1 MSQSEI
7 VVEGRNLTIGYQ
19 VGKKRT
25 EVHSRL
31 NFQLFRGEL
40 TCLLGANGAGKSTLL
55 RTLAA
60 AQPFLSGDLELL
72 DRDLS
77 AYSER
82 ELSKTIG
89 VVLTDRTQAGGLTVY
104 ELVALGRQPYT
115 GFFGRLNKAD
125 KQLVEH
131 ALQAV
136 EIAHKARCYMAELSD
151 GERQKVMIA
160 KALVQ
165 ECPLI
170 LLDEPTAF
178 LDVVSRIEIMNLLHR
193 LAIEEKR
200 AILLSTHDIE
210 QALVLSDRLWLLSS
224 TGGLECGVTEDLI
237 LRNRMDTL
245 FANHA
250 RIKFD
255 LNSMGVLEGMY
266 DIEIKYVGYKTEV
279 RRKVR
284 VENGKLVILNLE
296 LETDAQELADVV
308 VVAKKNRENENMLL
322 LEQQK
327 AVIAVQSVGVRELS
341 RKGVS
346 DAEGAVTKVAGV
358 SKQDGVKNVFIRGL
372 GDRYN
377 ATTFNGFALPS
388 EDPEY
393 KNISLDFFGTDII
406 QSVGVNKAFNAGGSS
421 DVGGATIDIVSK
433 ELIGSGNLGFGISGG
448 LNTQTVAADFL
459 KQDGVNF
466 MGFANRTEPADENS
480 WNFRNK
486 LDPSTQHFQINRSY
500 SISGGKRFYVGK
512 DKNPLSFFLTAGH
525 TTDYQYT
532 DEIIR
537 NTTTSGTVYKD
548 MNGKKYA
555 ENISQLALANVD
567 FDMQNRHHISYNLMM
582 IHANTQSVGD
592 YNGKNSIFSDDYEN
606 LGFTRRQQTNDNMLI
621 VNQLMTNW
629 GLTKSLSLDAG
640 ASYNMVKGY
649 EPDRRINN
657 LTKAEDGYTLL
668 RGNSQQRYFSTL
680 DEDDLNV
687 KAGLVYRLK
696 DNIEE
701 ISNVRFGYTGRF
713 VDDNF
718 KATEY
723 NLTVG
728 HVSVIPSLDDFSLD
742 DYYNQENFASDWFK
756 IQKNLDEYTV
766 KKNIHSAYA
775 EATYQFTP
783 RWIVNLGMKYDKVDI
798 EVDYNVNRG
807 GSKGNNTIQK
817 DYFLPSLNLKYNLN
831 DKNSLRLGASKT
843 YTLPQA
849 KEISP
854 YRYVGVNFNSQ
865 GNPNLKPSDHYNLDL
880 KWDFNP
886 TPTELISLTAFYKLI
901 KNPISRIEV
910 ASAGGYLSYENI
922 ADKATVA
929 GVEVEIR
936 KNLFVRPVSNAA
948 HGMNKLSLG
957 LNGSYIYTNA
967 KMPLATVTTGS
978 QLEGAAPWIVNFD
991 LSHNFTKGER
1001 SFVNTLVLNYV
1012 SDKIYTIGT
1021 QGYQDMMEKGVLT
1034 LDFVSQAKLNKHLSL
1049 NLKARNLL
1057 NPSSKLSRKAN
1068 ENGEKVIL
1076 NDYKKGINISLGVS
1090 CTF

>member
-1 MSQSEI
+1 M
-7 VVEGRNLTIGYQ
+7 
-19 VGKKRT
+19 KK
-25 EVHSRL
+25 
-31 NFQLFRGEL
+31 LFLIRFSVAAFF
-40 TCLLGANGAGKSTLL
+40 CLLCVLPALAVNIKIKGAVK
-55 RTLAA
+55 
-60 AQPFLSGDLELL
+60 DK
-72 DRDLS
+72 
-77 AYSER
+77 
-82 ELSKTIG
+82 LSKEPLIGATIRLLG
-89 VVLTDRTQAGGLTVY
+89 TQAG
-104 ELVALGRQPYT
+104 
-115 GFFGRLNKAD
+115 
-125 KQLVEH
+125 
-131 ALQAV
+131 AV
-136 EIAHKARCYMAELSD
+136 TDMEGNFE
-151 GERQKVMIA
+151 
-160 KALVQ
+160 
-165 ECPLI
+165 
-170 LLDEPTAF
+170 
-178 LDVVSRIEIMNLLHR
+178 
-193 LAIEEKR
+193 
-200 AILLSTHDIE
+200 
-210 QALVLSDRLWLLSS
+210 
-224 TGGLECGVTEDLI
+224 
-237 LRNRMDTL
+237 
-245 FANHA
+245 
-250 RIKFD
+250 

-358 SKQDGVKNVFIRGL
+358 SKQDGVKNVFVRGL

-406 QSVGVNKAFNAGGSS
+406 QSVGVKKAFNAGGSS

-433 ELIGSGNLGFGISGG
+433 ELIGSGHLGFGISGG

-466 MGFANRTEPADENS
+466 MGFANRTEHADENS

-486 LDPSTQHFQINRSY
+486 LDPSAQHLQINRSY

-512 DKNPLSFFLTAGH
+512 DKNPFSFFLTAGH

-728 HVSVIPSLDDFSLD
+728 HVSAIPSLDDFSLD

-756 IQKNLDEYTV
+756 IQKNLDEYIV
-766 KKNIHSAYA
+766 KKNIHFAYA

-783 RWIVNLGMKYDKVDI
+783 RWIVNLGLKYDKVDI

-807 GSKGNNTIQK
+807 GSKGK
-817 DYFLPSLNLKYNLN
+817 D
-831 DKNSLRLGASKT
+831 
-843 YTLPQA
+843 
-849 KEISP
+849 
-854 YRYVGVNFNSQ
+854 
-865 GNPNLKPSDHYNLDL
+865 
-880 KWDFNP
+880 
-886 TPTELISLTAFYKLI
+886 
-901 KNPISRIEV
+901 
-910 ASAGGYLSYENI
+910 
-922 ADKATVA
+922 
-929 GVEVEIR
+929 R
-936 KNLFVRPVSNAA
+936 KSVV
-948 HGMNKLSLG
+948 
-957 LNGSYIYTNA
+957 
-967 KMPLATVTTGS
+967 
-978 QLEGAAPWIVNFD
+978 
-991 LSHNFTKGER
+991 
-1001 SFVNTLVLNYV
+1001 
-1012 SDKIYTIGT
+1012 
-1021 QGYQDMMEKGVLT
+1021 
-1034 LDFVSQAKLNKHLSL
+1034 
-1049 NLKARNLL
+1049 
-1057 NPSSKLSRKAN
+1057 
-1068 ENGEKVIL
+1068 
-1076 NDYKKGINISLGVS
+1076 
-1090 CTF
+1090 

>member
-1 MSQSEI
+1 M
-7 VVEGRNLTIGYQ
+7 
-19 VGKKRT
+19 KK
-25 EVHSRL
+25 
-31 NFQLFRGEL
+31 LFLIRFSVAAFF
-40 TCLLGANGAGKSTLL
+40 CLLCVLPA
-55 RTLAA
+55 LAA
-60 AQPFLSGDLELL
+60 NIKIKGAVKDK
-72 DRDLS
+72 
-77 AYSER
+77 
-82 ELSKTIG
+82 LSKEPLIGATIRLLG
-89 VVLTDRTQAGGLTVY
+89 TQAG
-104 ELVALGRQPYT
+104 
-115 GFFGRLNKAD
+115 
-125 KQLVEH
+125 
-131 ALQAV
+131 AV
-136 EIAHKARCYMAELSD
+136 TDMEGNFE
-151 GERQKVMIA
+151 
-160 KALVQ
+160 
-165 ECPLI
+165 
-170 LLDEPTAF
+170 
-178 LDVVSRIEIMNLLHR
+178 
-193 LAIEEKR
+193 
-200 AILLSTHDIE
+200 
-210 QALVLSDRLWLLSS
+210 
-224 TGGLECGVTEDLI
+224 
-237 LRNRMDTL
+237 
-245 FANHA
+245 
-250 RIKFD
+250 

-358 SKQDGVKNVFIRGL
+358 SKQDGVKNVFVRGL

-433 ELIGSGNLGFGISGG
+433 ELIGSGHLGFGISGG

-466 MGFANRTEPADENS
+466 MGFANRTEHADENS

-486 LDPSTQHFQINRSY
+486 LDPSAQHLQINRSY

-701 ISNVRFGYTGRF
+701 ISN
-713 VDDNF
+713 
-718 KATEY
+718 
-723 NLTVG
+723 
-728 HVSVIPSLDDFSLD
+728 
-742 DYYNQENFASDWFK
+742 
-756 IQKNLDEYTV
+756 LDEYIV
-766 KKNIHSAYA
+766 KKNIHFAYA

-783 RWIVNLGMKYDKVDI
+783 RWIVNLGLKYDKVDI

-831 DKNSLRLGASKT
+831 DKNSFRLGASKT

-865 GNPNLKPSDHYNLDL
+865 GNPNLKPSDNYNLDL

-929 GVEVEIR
+929 GVEIEIR

-1021 QGYQDMMEKGVLT
+1021 QGYQDIMEQGVLT

-1057 NPSSKLSRKAN
+1057 NPSYKLSRKAN

>member
-1 MSQSEI
+1 M
-7 VVEGRNLTIGYQ
+7 
-19 VGKKRT
+19 KK
-25 EVHSRL
+25 
-31 NFQLFRGEL
+31 LFLIRFSVAAFF
-40 TCLLGANGAGKSTLL
+40 CLLCILPA
-55 RTLAA
+55 LAA
-60 AQPFLSGDLELL
+60 NIKIKGAVKDK
-72 DRDLS
+72 
-77 AYSER
+77 
-82 ELSKTIG
+82 LSKEPLIGATIRLLG
-89 VVLTDRTQAGGLTVY
+89 TQAG
-104 ELVALGRQPYT
+104 
-115 GFFGRLNKAD
+115 
-125 KQLVEH
+125 
-131 ALQAV
+131 AV
-136 EIAHKARCYMAELSD
+136 TDMEGNFE
-151 GERQKVMIA
+151 
-160 KALVQ
+160 
-165 ECPLI
+165 
-170 LLDEPTAF
+170 
-178 LDVVSRIEIMNLLHR
+178 
-193 LAIEEKR
+193 
-200 AILLSTHDIE
+200 
-210 QALVLSDRLWLLSS
+210 
-224 TGGLECGVTEDLI
+224 
-237 LRNRMDTL
+237 
-245 FANHA
+245 
-250 RIKFD
+250 

-358 SKQDGVKNVFIRGL
+358 SKQDGVKNVFVRGL

-466 MGFANRTEPADENS
+466 MGFANRTEHADENS

-486 LDPSTQHFQINRSY
+486 LDPSAQHLQINRSY

-537 NTTTSGTVYKD
+537 NTTTGGTVYKD

-629 GLTKSLSLDAG
+629 ELTKSLSLDAG

-696 DNIEE
+696 DNIDE
-701 ISNVRFGYTGRF
+701 ISNIRFGYTGRF

-728 HVSVIPSLDDFSLD
+728 HVSAIPSLDDFSLD

-831 DKNSLRLGASKT
+831 DKKSFRL
-843 YTLPQA
+843 
-849 KEISP
+849 
-854 YRYVGVNFNSQ
+854 
-865 GNPNLKPSDHYNLDL
+865 
-880 KWDFNP
+880 
-886 TPTELISLTAFYKLI
+886 
-901 KNPISRIEV
+901 
-910 ASAGGYLSYENI
+910 
-922 ADKATVA
+922 
-929 GVEVEIR
+929 
-936 KNLFVRPVSNAA
+936 
-948 HGMNKLSLG
+948 
-957 LNGSYIYTNA
+957 
-967 KMPLATVTTGS
+967 
-978 QLEGAAPWIVNFD
+978 
-991 LSHNFTKGER
+991 
-1001 SFVNTLVLNYV
+1001 
-1012 SDKIYTIGT
+1012 
-1021 QGYQDMMEKGVLT
+1021 
-1034 LDFVSQAKLNKHLSL
+1034 
-1049 NLKARNLL
+1049 
-1057 NPSSKLSRKAN
+1057 
-1068 ENGEKVIL
+1068 
-1076 NDYKKGINISLGVS
+1076 
-1090 CTF
+1090 

>member
-1 MSQSEI
+1 M
-7 VVEGRNLTIGYQ
+7 
-19 VGKKRT
+19 KK
-25 EVHSRL
+25 
-31 NFQLFRGEL
+31 LFLIRFSVAAFF
-40 TCLLGANGAGKSTLL
+40 CLLCVLPA
-55 RTLAA
+55 LAA
-60 AQPFLSGDLELL
+60 NIKIKGAVKDK
-72 DRDLS
+72 
-77 AYSER
+77 
-82 ELSKTIG
+82 LSKEPLIGATIRLLG
-89 VVLTDRTQAGGLTVY
+89 TQAG
-104 ELVALGRQPYT
+104 
-115 GFFGRLNKAD
+115 
-125 KQLVEH
+125 
-131 ALQAV
+131 AV
-136 EIAHKARCYMAELSD
+136 TDMEGNFE
-151 GERQKVMIA
+151 
-160 KALVQ
+160 
-165 ECPLI
+165 
-170 LLDEPTAF
+170 
-178 LDVVSRIEIMNLLHR
+178 
-193 LAIEEKR
+193 
-200 AILLSTHDIE
+200 
-210 QALVLSDRLWLLSS
+210 
-224 TGGLECGVTEDLI
+224 
-237 LRNRMDTL
+237 
-245 FANHA
+245 
-250 RIKFD
+250 

-358 SKQDGVKNVFIRGL
+358 SKQDGVKNVFVRGL

-433 ELIGSGNLGFGISGG
+433 ELIGSGHLGFGISGG

-486 LDPSTQHFQINRSY
+486 LDPSAQHLQINRSY

-512 DKNPLSFFLTAGH
+512 NKNPLSFFLTAGH

-728 HVSVIPSLDDFSLD
+728 HISVIPSLDDFSLD

-756 IQKNLDEYTV
+756 IQKNLDEYIV

-783 RWIVNLGMKYDKVDI
+783 RWIVNLGLKYDKVDI

-831 DKNSLRLGASKT
+831 DKNSFRL
-843 YTLPQA
+843 
-849 KEISP
+849 
-854 YRYVGVNFNSQ
+854 
-865 GNPNLKPSDHYNLDL
+865 
-880 KWDFNP
+880 
-886 TPTELISLTAFYKLI
+886 
-901 KNPISRIEV
+901 
-910 ASAGGYLSYENI
+910 
-922 ADKATVA
+922 
-929 GVEVEIR
+929 
-936 KNLFVRPVSNAA
+936 
-948 HGMNKLSLG
+948 
-957 LNGSYIYTNA
+957 
-967 KMPLATVTTGS
+967 
-978 QLEGAAPWIVNFD
+978 
-991 LSHNFTKGER
+991 
-1001 SFVNTLVLNYV
+1001 
-1012 SDKIYTIGT
+1012 
-1021 QGYQDMMEKGVLT
+1021 
-1034 LDFVSQAKLNKHLSL
+1034 
-1049 NLKARNLL
+1049 
-1057 NPSSKLSRKAN
+1057 
-1068 ENGEKVIL
+1068 
-1076 NDYKKGINISLGVS
+1076 
-1090 CTF
+1090 

>member
-1 MSQSEI
+1 MKKLFLIRFS
-7 VVEGRNLTIGYQ
+7 VVA
-19 VGKKRT
+19 
-25 EVHSRL
+25 
-31 NFQLFRGEL
+31 FF
-40 TCLLGANGAGKSTLL
+40 CLLCVLPA
-55 RTLAA
+55 LAA
-60 AQPFLSGDLELL
+60 NIKIKGAVKDK
-72 DRDLS
+72 
-77 AYSER
+77 
-82 ELSKTIG
+82 LSKEPLIGATIRLLG
-89 VVLTDRTQAGGLTVY
+89 TQAG
-104 ELVALGRQPYT
+104 
-115 GFFGRLNKAD
+115 
-125 KQLVEH
+125 
-131 ALQAV
+131 AV
-136 EIAHKARCYMAELSD
+136 TDMEGNFE
-151 GERQKVMIA
+151 
-160 KALVQ
+160 
-165 ECPLI
+165 
-170 LLDEPTAF
+170 
-178 LDVVSRIEIMNLLHR
+178 
-193 LAIEEKR
+193 
-200 AILLSTHDIE
+200 
-210 QALVLSDRLWLLSS
+210 
-224 TGGLECGVTEDLI
+224 
-237 LRNRMDTL
+237 
-245 FANHA
+245 
-250 RIKFD
+250 

-480 WNFRNK
+480 WTVRNK
-486 LDPSTQHFQINRSY
+486 LDPSAQHFQINRSY

-512 DKNPLSFFLTAGH
+512 DRNPLSFFLTAGH

-567 FDMQNRHHISYNLMM
+567 YDMQNRHHISYNLMM

-728 HVSVIPSLDDFSLD
+728 HVSSISSLDDLSLD

-817 DYFLPSLNLKYNLN
+817 AVSYTH
-831 DKNSLRLGASKT
+831 LRAH
-843 YTLPQA
+843 
-849 KEISP
+849 E
-854 YRYVGVNFNSQ
+854 
-865 GNPNLKPSDHYNLDL
+865 
-880 KWDFNP
+880 
-886 TPTELISLTAFYKLI
+886 TP
-901 KNPISRIEV
+901 
-910 ASAGGYLSYENI
+910 
-922 ADKATVA
+922 
-929 GVEVEIR
+929 
-936 KNLFVRPVSNAA
+936 
-948 HGMNKLSLG
+948 
-957 LNGSYIYTNA
+957 
-967 KMPLATVTTGS
+967 
-978 QLEGAAPWIVNFD
+978 
-991 LSHNFTKGER
+991 
-1001 SFVNTLVLNYV
+1001 
-1012 SDKIYTIGT
+1012 
-1021 QGYQDMMEKGVLT
+1021 
-1034 LDFVSQAKLNKHLSL
+1034 
-1049 NLKARNLL
+1049 
-1057 NPSSKLSRKAN
+1057 
-1068 ENGEKVIL
+1068 
-1076 NDYKKGINISLGVS
+1076 
-1090 CTF
+1090 

>member
-1 MSQSEI
+1 MAA
-7 VVEGRNLTIGYQ
+7 
-19 VGKKRT
+19 
-25 EVHSRL
+25 
-31 NFQLFRGEL
+31 FF
-40 TCLLGANGAGKSTLL
+40 CLLCVLPALAVNIKIKGAVK
-55 RTLAA
+55 
-60 AQPFLSGDLELL
+60 DK
-72 DRDLS
+72 
-77 AYSER
+77 
-82 ELSKTIG
+82 LSKEPLIGATIRLLG
-89 VVLTDRTQAGGLTVY
+89 TQAG
-104 ELVALGRQPYT
+104 
-115 GFFGRLNKAD
+115 
-125 KQLVEH
+125 
-131 ALQAV
+131 AV
-136 EIAHKARCYMAELSD
+136 TDMEGNFE
-151 GERQKVMIA
+151 
-160 KALVQ
+160 
-165 ECPLI
+165 
-170 LLDEPTAF
+170 
-178 LDVVSRIEIMNLLHR
+178 
-193 LAIEEKR
+193 
-200 AILLSTHDIE
+200 
-210 QALVLSDRLWLLSS
+210 
-224 TGGLECGVTEDLI
+224 
-237 LRNRMDTL
+237 
-245 FANHA
+245 
-250 RIKFD
+250 

-358 SKQDGVKNVFIRGL
+358 SKQDGVKNVFVRGL

-406 QSVGVNKAFNAGGSS
+406 QSVGVKKAFNAGGSS

-433 ELIGSGNLGFGISGG
+433 ELIGSGHLGFGISGG

-466 MGFANRTEPADENS
+466 MGFANRTEHADENS

-486 LDPSTQHFQINRSY
+486 LDPSAQHLQINRSY

-512 DKNPLSFFLTAGH
+512 DKNPFSFFLTAGH

-728 HVSVIPSLDDFSLD
+728 HVSAIPSLDDFSLD

-756 IQKNLDEYTV
+756 IQKNLDEYIV
-766 KKNIHSAYA
+766 KRI
-775 EATYQFTP
+775 F
-783 RWIVNLGMKYDKVDI
+783 
-798 EVDYNVNRG
+798 
-807 GSKGNNTIQK
+807 
-817 DYFLPSLNLKYNLN
+817 
-831 DKNSLRLGASKT
+831 
-843 YTLPQA
+843 
-849 KEISP
+849 
-854 YRYVGVNFNSQ
+854 
-865 GNPNLKPSDHYNLDL
+865 
-880 KWDFNP
+880 
-886 TPTELISLTAFYKLI
+886 ISLMPRLPTSL
-901 KNPISRIEV
+901 
-910 ASAGGYLSYENI
+910 L
-922 ADKATVA
+922 
-929 GVEVEIR
+929 
-936 KNLFVRPVSNAA
+936 PV
-948 HGMNKLSLG
+948 G
-957 LNGSYIYTNA
+957 L
-967 KMPLATVTTGS
+967 
-978 QLEGAAPWIVNFD
+978 
-991 LSHNFTKGER
+991 
-1001 SFVNTLVLNYV
+1001 
-1012 SDKIYTIGT
+1012 
-1021 QGYQDMMEKGVLT
+1021 
-1034 LDFVSQAKLNKHLSL
+1034 
-1049 NLKARNLL
+1049 
-1057 NPSSKLSRKAN
+1057 
-1068 ENGEKVIL
+1068 
-1076 NDYKKGINISLGVS
+1076 
-1090 CTF
+1090 

>member
-1 MSQSEI
+1 MKKLFLIRFS
-7 VVEGRNLTIGYQ
+7 VVA
-19 VGKKRT
+19 
-25 EVHSRL
+25 
-31 NFQLFRGEL
+31 FF
-40 TCLLGANGAGKSTLL
+40 CLLCVLPA
-55 RTLAA
+55 LAA
-60 AQPFLSGDLELL
+60 NIKIKGAVKDK
-72 DRDLS
+72 
-77 AYSER
+77 
-82 ELSKTIG
+82 LSKEPLIGATIRLLG
-89 VVLTDRTQAGGLTVY
+89 TQAG
-104 ELVALGRQPYT
+104 
-115 GFFGRLNKAD
+115 
-125 KQLVEH
+125 
-131 ALQAV
+131 AV
-136 EIAHKARCYMAELSD
+136 TDMEGNFE
-151 GERQKVMIA
+151 
-160 KALVQ
+160 
-165 ECPLI
+165 
-170 LLDEPTAF
+170 
-178 LDVVSRIEIMNLLHR
+178 
-193 LAIEEKR
+193 
-200 AILLSTHDIE
+200 
-210 QALVLSDRLWLLSS
+210 
-224 TGGLECGVTEDLI
+224 
-237 LRNRMDTL
+237 
-245 FANHA
+245 
-250 RIKFD
+250 
-255 LNSMGVLEGMY
+255 LNSMGILEGMY

-279 RRKVR
+279 RHKVR
-284 VENGKLVILNLE
+284 VENGKQVILNLE

-358 SKQDGVKNVFIRGL
+358 SKQDGVKNVFVRGL

-433 ELIGSGNLGFGISGG
+433 ELIGSGHLGFGISGG

-486 LDPSTQHFQINRSY
+486 LDPSAQHLQINRSY

-537 NTTTSGTVYKD
+537 NTTTGGTVYKD

-728 HVSVIPSLDDFSLD
+728 HVSTLLLWTTSRL
-742 DYYNQENFASDWFK
+742 
-756 IQKNLDEYTV
+756 
-766 KKNIHSAYA
+766 
-775 EATYQFTP
+775 
-783 RWIVNLGMKYDKVDI
+783 
-798 EVDYNVNRG
+798 
-807 GSKGNNTIQK
+807 TI
-817 DYFLPSLNLKYNLN
+817 
-831 DKNSLRLGASKT
+831 
-843 YTLPQA
+843 
-849 KEISP
+849 I
-854 YRYVGVNFNSQ
+854 
-865 GNPNLKPSDHYNLDL
+865 
-880 KWDFNP
+880 
-886 TPTELISLTAFYKLI
+886 I
-901 KNPISRIEV
+901 
-910 ASAGGYLSYENI
+910 
-922 ADKATVA
+922 
-929 GVEVEIR
+929 IR
-936 KNLFVRPVSNAA
+936 KTLLP
-948 HGMNKLSLG
+948 
-957 LNGSYIYTNA
+957 
-967 KMPLATVTTGS
+967 TGS
-978 QLEGAAPWIVNFD
+978 
-991 LSHNFTKGER
+991 R
-1001 SFVNTLVLNYV
+1001 
-1012 SDKIYTIGT
+1012 
-1021 QGYQDMMEKGVLT
+1021 
-1034 LDFVSQAKLNKHLSL
+1034 
-1049 NLKARNLL
+1049 
-1057 NPSSKLSRKAN
+1057 
-1068 ENGEKVIL
+1068 
-1076 NDYKKGINISLGVS
+1076 YKR
-1090 CTF
+1090 T

>member
-1 MSQSEI
+1 MKKLFLIRFS
-7 VVEGRNLTIGYQ
+7 VVA
-19 VGKKRT
+19 
-25 EVHSRL
+25 
-31 NFQLFRGEL
+31 FF
-40 TCLLGANGAGKSTLL
+40 CLLCVLPA
-55 RTLAA
+55 LAA
-60 AQPFLSGDLELL
+60 NIKIKGAVKDK
-72 DRDLS
+72 
-77 AYSER
+77 
-82 ELSKTIG
+82 LSKEPLIGATIRLLG
-89 VVLTDRTQAGGLTVY
+89 TQAG
-104 ELVALGRQPYT
+104 
-115 GFFGRLNKAD
+115 
-125 KQLVEH
+125 
-131 ALQAV
+131 AV
-136 EIAHKARCYMAELSD
+136 TDMEGNFE
-151 GERQKVMIA
+151 
-160 KALVQ
+160 
-165 ECPLI
+165 
-170 LLDEPTAF
+170 
-178 LDVVSRIEIMNLLHR
+178 
-193 LAIEEKR
+193 
-200 AILLSTHDIE
+200 
-210 QALVLSDRLWLLSS
+210 
-224 TGGLECGVTEDLI
+224 
-237 LRNRMDTL
+237 
-245 FANHA
+245 
-250 RIKFD
+250 
-255 LNSMGVLEGMY
+255 LNSMGILEGMY

-279 RRKVR
+279 RHKVR
-284 VENGKLVILNLE
+284 VENGKQVILNLE

-358 SKQDGVKNVFIRGL
+358 SKQDGVKNVFVRGL

-433 ELIGSGNLGFGISGG
+433 ELIGSGHLGFGISGG

-486 LDPSTQHFQINRSY
+486 LDPSAQHLQINRSY

-512 DKNPLSFFLTAGH
+512 NKNPLSFFLTAGH

-629 GLTKSLSLDAG
+629 ELTKSLSLDAG

-742 DYYNQENFASDWFK
+742 DYYN
-756 IQKNLDEYTV
+756 
-766 KKNIHSAYA
+766 
-775 EATYQFTP
+775 P
-783 RWIVNLGMKYDKVDI
+783 
-798 EVDYNVNRG
+798 
-807 GSKGNNTIQK
+807 
-817 DYFLPSLNLKYNLN
+817 
-831 DKNSLRLGASKT
+831 
-843 YTLPQA
+843 
-849 KEISP
+849 
-854 YRYVGVNFNSQ
+854 
-865 GNPNLKPSDHYNLDL
+865 
-880 KWDFNP
+880 
-886 TPTELISLTAFYKLI
+886 
-901 KNPISRIEV
+901 
-910 ASAGGYLSYENI
+910 
-922 ADKATVA
+922 
-929 GVEVEIR
+929 
-936 KNLFVRPVSNAA
+936 
-948 HGMNKLSLG
+948 
-957 LNGSYIYTNA
+957 
-967 KMPLATVTTGS
+967 
-978 QLEGAAPWIVNFD
+978 
-991 LSHNFTKGER
+991 
-1001 SFVNTLVLNYV
+1001 
-1012 SDKIYTIGT
+1012 
-1021 QGYQDMMEKGVLT
+1021 
-1034 LDFVSQAKLNKHLSL
+1034 
-1049 NLKARNLL
+1049 
-1057 NPSSKLSRKAN
+1057 
-1068 ENGEKVIL
+1068 
-1076 NDYKKGINISLGVS
+1076 
-1090 CTF
+1090 

>member
-1 MSQSEI
+1 M
-7 VVEGRNLTIGYQ
+7 
-19 VGKKRT
+19 KK
-25 EVHSRL
+25 
-31 NFQLFRGEL
+31 LFLIRFSVAAFF
-40 TCLLGANGAGKSTLL
+40 CLLCVLPA
-55 RTLAA
+55 LAA
-60 AQPFLSGDLELL
+60 NIKIKGAVKDK
-72 DRDLS
+72 
-77 AYSER
+77 
-82 ELSKTIG
+82 LSKEPLIGATIRLLG
-89 VVLTDRTQAGGLTVY
+89 TQAG
-104 ELVALGRQPYT
+104 
-115 GFFGRLNKAD
+115 
-125 KQLVEH
+125 
-131 ALQAV
+131 AV
-136 EIAHKARCYMAELSD
+136 TDMEGNFE
-151 GERQKVMIA
+151 
-160 KALVQ
+160 
-165 ECPLI
+165 
-170 LLDEPTAF
+170 
-178 LDVVSRIEIMNLLHR
+178 
-193 LAIEEKR
+193 
-200 AILLSTHDIE
+200 
-210 QALVLSDRLWLLSS
+210 
-224 TGGLECGVTEDLI
+224 
-237 LRNRMDTL
+237 
-245 FANHA
+245 
-250 RIKFD
+250 

-358 SKQDGVKNVFIRGL
+358 SKQDGVKNVFVRGL

-433 ELIGSGNLGFGISGG
+433 ELIGSGHLGFGISGG

-466 MGFANRTEPADENS
+466 MGFANRTEHADENS

-486 LDPSTQHFQINRSY
+486 LDPSAQHLQINRSY

-567 FDMQNRHHISYNLMM
+567 FDMQNRHHISYNLMI

-629 GLTKSLSLDAG
+629 ELTKSLSLDAG

-723 NLTVG
+723 NLTE
-728 HVSVIPSLDDFSLD
+728 D
-742 DYYNQENFASDWFK
+742 
-756 IQKNLDEYTV
+756 
-766 KKNIHSAYA
+766 
-775 EATYQFTP
+775 
-783 RWIVNLGMKYDKVDI
+783 M
-798 EVDYNVNRG
+798 
-807 GSKGNNTIQK
+807 
-817 DYFLPSLNLKYNLN
+817 FLPSLL
-831 DKNSLRLGASKT
+831 
-843 YTLPQA
+843 
-849 KEISP
+849 
-854 YRYVGVNFNSQ
+854 
-865 GNPNLKPSDHYNLDL
+865 
-880 KWDFNP
+880 
-886 TPTELISLTAFYKLI
+886 
-901 KNPISRIEV
+901 
-910 ASAGGYLSYENI
+910 
-922 ADKATVA
+922 
-929 GVEVEIR
+929 
-936 KNLFVRPVSNAA
+936 
-948 HGMNKLSLG
+948 
-957 LNGSYIYTNA
+957 
-967 KMPLATVTTGS
+967 
-978 QLEGAAPWIVNFD
+978 
-991 LSHNFTKGER
+991 
-1001 SFVNTLVLNYV
+1001 
-1012 SDKIYTIGT
+1012 
-1021 QGYQDMMEKGVLT
+1021 
-1034 LDFVSQAKLNKHLSL
+1034 
-1049 NLKARNLL
+1049 
-1057 NPSSKLSRKAN
+1057 
-1068 ENGEKVIL
+1068 
-1076 NDYKKGINISLGVS
+1076 
-1090 CTF
+1090 

>member
-1 MSQSEI
+1 M
-7 VVEGRNLTIGYQ
+7 
-19 VGKKRT
+19 KK
-25 EVHSRL
+25 
-31 NFQLFRGEL
+31 LFLIRFSVAAFF
-40 TCLLGANGAGKSTLL
+40 CLLCVLPA
-55 RTLAA
+55 LAA
-60 AQPFLSGDLELL
+60 NIKIKGAVKDK
-72 DRDLS
+72 
-77 AYSER
+77 
-82 ELSKTIG
+82 LSKEPLIGATIRLLG
-89 VVLTDRTQAGGLTVY
+89 TQAG
-104 ELVALGRQPYT
+104 
-115 GFFGRLNKAD
+115 
-125 KQLVEH
+125 
-131 ALQAV
+131 AV
-136 EIAHKARCYMAELSD
+136 TDMEGNFE
-151 GERQKVMIA
+151 
-160 KALVQ
+160 
-165 ECPLI
+165 
-170 LLDEPTAF
+170 
-178 LDVVSRIEIMNLLHR
+178 
-193 LAIEEKR
+193 
-200 AILLSTHDIE
+200 
-210 QALVLSDRLWLLSS
+210 
-224 TGGLECGVTEDLI
+224 
-237 LRNRMDTL
+237 
-245 FANHA
+245 
-250 RIKFD
+250 

-358 SKQDGVKNVFIRGL
+358 SKQDGVKNVFVRGL

-433 ELIGSGNLGFGISGG
+433 ELIGSGSLGFGISGG

-486 LDPSTQHFQINRSY
+486 LDPSAQHFQVNRSY

-728 HVSVIPSLDDFSLD
+728 HVSTLPSLDDFSLD

-756 IQKNLDEYTV
+756 IQKNLDEYIV

-886 TPTELISLTAFYKLI
+886 TPTELVSFTAFYKLI

-929 GVEVEIR
+929 GVEIEIR

-1021 QGYQDMMEKGVLT
+1021 QGYQDMMEQGVLT

>member
-1 MSQSEI
+1 MKKLFLIRFS
-7 VVEGRNLTIGYQ
+7 VVA
-19 VGKKRT
+19 
-25 EVHSRL
+25 
-31 NFQLFRGEL
+31 FF
-40 TCLLGANGAGKSTLL
+40 CLLCVLPA
-55 RTLAA
+55 LAA
-60 AQPFLSGDLELL
+60 NIKIKGAVKDK
-72 DRDLS
+72 
-77 AYSER
+77 
-82 ELSKTIG
+82 LSKEPLIGATIRLLG
-89 VVLTDRTQAGGLTVY
+89 TQAG
-104 ELVALGRQPYT
+104 
-115 GFFGRLNKAD
+115 
-125 KQLVEH
+125 
-131 ALQAV
+131 AV
-136 EIAHKARCYMAELSD
+136 TDMEGNFE
-151 GERQKVMIA
+151 
-160 KALVQ
+160 
-165 ECPLI
+165 
-170 LLDEPTAF
+170 
-178 LDVVSRIEIMNLLHR
+178 
-193 LAIEEKR
+193 
-200 AILLSTHDIE
+200 
-210 QALVLSDRLWLLSS
+210 
-224 TGGLECGVTEDLI
+224 
-237 LRNRMDTL
+237 
-245 FANHA
+245 
-250 RIKFD
+250 

-728 HVSVIPSLDDFSLD
+728 HVSTIPS
-742 DYYNQENFASDWFK
+742 
-756 IQKNLDEYTV
+756 
-766 KKNIHSAYA
+766 
-775 EATYQFTP
+775 
-783 RWIVNLGMKYDKVDI
+783 
-798 EVDYNVNRG
+798 
-807 GSKGNNTIQK
+807 
-817 DYFLPSLNLKYNLN
+817 
-831 DKNSLRLGASKT
+831 
-843 YTLPQA
+843 
-849 KEISP
+849 
-854 YRYVGVNFNSQ
+854 
-865 GNPNLKPSDHYNLDL
+865 
-880 KWDFNP
+880 
-886 TPTELISLTAFYKLI
+886 
-901 KNPISRIEV
+901 
-910 ASAGGYLSYENI
+910 
-922 ADKATVA
+922 
-929 GVEVEIR
+929 
-936 KNLFVRPVSNAA
+936 
-948 HGMNKLSLG
+948 
-957 LNGSYIYTNA
+957 
-967 KMPLATVTTGS
+967 
-978 QLEGAAPWIVNFD
+978 
-991 LSHNFTKGER
+991 
-1001 SFVNTLVLNYV
+1001 
-1012 SDKIYTIGT
+1012 
-1021 QGYQDMMEKGVLT
+1021 
-1034 LDFVSQAKLNKHLSL
+1034 
-1049 NLKARNLL
+1049 
-1057 NPSSKLSRKAN
+1057 
-1068 ENGEKVIL
+1068 
-1076 NDYKKGINISLGVS
+1076 
-1090 CTF
+1090 

>member
-1 MSQSEI
+1 M
-7 VVEGRNLTIGYQ
+7 
-19 VGKKRT
+19 KK
-25 EVHSRL
+25 
-31 NFQLFRGEL
+31 LFLIRFSVAAFF
-40 TCLLGANGAGKSTLL
+40 CLLCVLPA
-55 RTLAA
+55 LAA
-60 AQPFLSGDLELL
+60 NIKIKGAVKDK
-72 DRDLS
+72 
-77 AYSER
+77 
-82 ELSKTIG
+82 LSKEPLIGATIRLLG
-89 VVLTDRTQAGGLTVY
+89 TQAG
-104 ELVALGRQPYT
+104 
-115 GFFGRLNKAD
+115 
-125 KQLVEH
+125 
-131 ALQAV
+131 AV
-136 EIAHKARCYMAELSD
+136 TDMEGNFE
-151 GERQKVMIA
+151 
-160 KALVQ
+160 
-165 ECPLI
+165 
-170 LLDEPTAF
+170 
-178 LDVVSRIEIMNLLHR
+178 
-193 LAIEEKR
+193 
-200 AILLSTHDIE
+200 
-210 QALVLSDRLWLLSS
+210 
-224 TGGLECGVTEDLI
+224 
-237 LRNRMDTL
+237 
-245 FANHA
+245 
-250 RIKFD
+250 
-255 LNSMGVLEGMY
+255 LNSMGILEGMY

-279 RRKVR
+279 RHKVR
-284 VENGKLVILNLE
+284 VENGKQVILNLE

-358 SKQDGVKNVFIRGL
+358 SKQDGVKNVFVRGL

-486 LDPSTQHFQINRSY
+486 LDPSAQHLQINRSY

-537 NTTTSGTVYKD
+537 NTTTGGTVYKD

-728 HVSVIPSLDDFSLD
+728 HVSAIPSLDDFSLD
-742 DYYNQENFASDWFK
+742 DYYNQENFSSDWFK
-756 IQKNLDEYTV
+756 IQKNIDEYTV

-775 EATYQFTP
+775 EATYQFT
-783 RWIVNLGMKYDKVDI
+783 
-798 EVDYNVNRG
+798 
-807 GSKGNNTIQK
+807 
-817 DYFLPSLNLKYNLN
+817 
-831 DKNSLRLGASKT
+831 
-843 YTLPQA
+843 
-849 KEISP
+849 
-854 YRYVGVNFNSQ
+854 
-865 GNPNLKPSDHYNLDL
+865 
-880 KWDFNP
+880 
-886 TPTELISLTAFYKLI
+886 
-901 KNPISRIEV
+901 SR
-910 ASAGGYLSYENI
+910 
-922 ADKATVA
+922 
-929 GVEVEIR
+929 
-936 KNLFVRPVSNAA
+936 
-948 HGMNKLSLG
+948 
-957 LNGSYIYTNA
+957 
-967 KMPLATVTTGS
+967 
-978 QLEGAAPWIVNFD
+978 
-991 LSHNFTKGER
+991 
-1001 SFVNTLVLNYV
+1001 
-1012 SDKIYTIGT
+1012 
-1021 QGYQDMMEKGVLT
+1021 
-1034 LDFVSQAKLNKHLSL
+1034 
-1049 NLKARNLL
+1049 
-1057 NPSSKLSRKAN
+1057 
-1068 ENGEKVIL
+1068 
-1076 NDYKKGINISLGVS
+1076 
-1090 CTF
+1090 

>member
-1 MSQSEI
+1 M
-7 VVEGRNLTIGYQ
+7 
-19 VGKKRT
+19 KK
-25 EVHSRL
+25 
-31 NFQLFRGEL
+31 LFLIRFSVAAFF
-40 TCLLGANGAGKSTLL
+40 CLLCVLPA
-55 RTLAA
+55 LAA
-60 AQPFLSGDLELL
+60 NIKIKGAVKDK
-72 DRDLS
+72 
-77 AYSER
+77 
-82 ELSKTIG
+82 LSKEPLIGATIRLLG
-89 VVLTDRTQAGGLTVY
+89 TQAG
-104 ELVALGRQPYT
+104 
-115 GFFGRLNKAD
+115 
-125 KQLVEH
+125 
-131 ALQAV
+131 AV
-136 EIAHKARCYMAELSD
+136 TDMEGNFE
-151 GERQKVMIA
+151 
-160 KALVQ
+160 
-165 ECPLI
+165 
-170 LLDEPTAF
+170 
-178 LDVVSRIEIMNLLHR
+178 
-193 LAIEEKR
+193 
-200 AILLSTHDIE
+200 
-210 QALVLSDRLWLLSS
+210 
-224 TGGLECGVTEDLI
+224 
-237 LRNRMDTL
+237 
-245 FANHA
+245 
-250 RIKFD
+250 

-358 SKQDGVKNVFIRGL
+358 SKQDGVKNVFVRGL

-486 LDPSTQHFQINRSY
+486 LDPSAQHFQINRSY

-728 HVSVIPSLDDFSLD
+728 HVSAIPSLDDFSLD

-756 IQKNLDEYTV
+756 IQKNLDEYIV